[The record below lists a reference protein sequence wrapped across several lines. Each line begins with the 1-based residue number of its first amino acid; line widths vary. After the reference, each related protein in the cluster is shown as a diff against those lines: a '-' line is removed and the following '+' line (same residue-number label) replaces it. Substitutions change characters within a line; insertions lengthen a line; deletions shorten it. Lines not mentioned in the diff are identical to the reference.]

1 MRLRLFSPA
10 STPRVSWACGTG
22 PLLAS
27 WSNAL
32 AQMSAVVS
40 LKVEDFF
47 RFVVVVDSD
56 RSNASHRSDSQ
67 RLNVIGSLKFRIA
80 ELPIVGPATLIEMGE
95 VR

>member
-1 MRLRLFSPA
+1 
-10 STPRVSWACGTG
+10 
-22 PLLAS
+22 
-27 WSNAL
+27 
-32 AQMSAVVS
+32 MSAVVS

-80 ELPIVGPATLIEMGE
+80 ELPIVGPATLIERERFADPSRSSALPSNIGSQSW
-95 VR
+95 VLRLATIATGLD